1 MRTYGKNKPTS
12 KFGSGT
18 TYTATTADSP
28 EDQKDWGLNFSSV
41 PSKSSRPT
49 ALQDRGQASLNDD
62 LNIRTDSKMFSK
74 DKLGGKRARCSLIDV
89 VKGGDW
95 KDLQYLLESI
105 LIFNKNPALSGG
117 TLFVT
122 VPVNEN
128 APRLITWLRQLGFKD
143 DYLGDVQ
150 GFKYPKDE
158 VTHSLFSLPFFF
170 CIRFSG
176 VIHFLEP
183 FITAS
188 LVFSSSIDN
197 SNCVLDNYLIL
208 FFMRSISSFL
218 SESIPI
224 FHSFSY
230 LFFYHFTCAQFKLSC

>member
-62 LNIRTDSKMFSK
+62 LNIRTDSKMFAK

-105 LIFNKNPALSGG
+105 IIFNKNPALSGG

-122 VPVNEN
+122 VPENEN

-158 VTHSLFSLPFFF
+158 VTLSLVSLPCFS
-170 CIRFSG
+170 CIRISY
-176 VIHFLEP
+176 VIISCYHLSPPPYFLS
-183 FITAS
+183 FT
-188 LVFSSSIDN
+188 IDN
-197 SNCVLDNYLIL
+197 SNFFLNKCLIYFLCGQFVLLYWRQ
-208 FFMRSISSFL
+208 FPTFHYFL
-218 SESIPI
+218 SPL
-224 FHSFSY
+224 FS
-230 LFFYHFTCAQFKLSC
+230 LFPS

>member
-12 KFGSGT
+12 KFGTGT

-62 LNIRTDSKMFSK
+62 LNIRTDSKMLAK

-105 LIFNKNPALSGG
+105 IIFNKNPALSGG

-122 VPVNEN
+122 VPDNEN
-128 APRLITWLRQLGFKD
+128 APRLINWLRQLGFKD

-158 VTHSLFSLPFFF
+158 VKHSLFSLFSSFFVDNF
-170 CIRFSG
+170 FILLFPVFTYHSL
-176 VIHFLEP
+176 FLSL
-183 FITAS
+183 FFLCMS
-188 LVFSSSIDN
+188 LVSIK
-197 SNCVLDNYLIL
+197 VY
-208 FFMRSISSFL
+208 
-218 SESIPI
+218 
-224 FHSFSY
+224 
-230 LFFYHFTCAQFKLSC
+230 